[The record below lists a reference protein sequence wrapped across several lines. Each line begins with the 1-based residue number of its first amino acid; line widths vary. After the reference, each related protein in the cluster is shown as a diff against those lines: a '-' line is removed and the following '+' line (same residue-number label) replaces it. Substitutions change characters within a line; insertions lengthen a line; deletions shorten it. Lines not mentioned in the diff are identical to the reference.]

1 MIETFDEVLL
11 VYTMPPSVGMGLGP
25 LPSWPGVS
33 GETSRS
39 MRSLD

>member
-1 MIETFDEVLL
+1 MTETFGEVLL

-25 LPSWPGVS
+25 LPSRPGAS
-33 GETSRS
+33 EETSRS